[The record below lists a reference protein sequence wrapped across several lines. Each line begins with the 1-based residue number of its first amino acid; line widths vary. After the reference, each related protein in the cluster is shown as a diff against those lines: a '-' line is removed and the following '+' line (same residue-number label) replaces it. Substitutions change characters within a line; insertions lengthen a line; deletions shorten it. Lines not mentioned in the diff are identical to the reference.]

1 MRYNPSENNVM
12 QKISDL
18 PTDFLGEITISI
30 LNHLVGLIRI
40 RKGKSSDN
48 IQLIGSGTLV
58 YLEDTFGIL
67 TAHHVLEAIPARGT
81 LGLIL
86 PYHDKE
92 QRYTV
97 DISHIT
103 KMPIAR
109 GNVDSD
115 GPDLAFIKLPQAYI
129 GQIKALGTFYN
140 LAYDKEEILNS
151 PVDNTIGMWA
161 VSGYPNEYTKEI
173 ESIGCFDGVIKY
185 EGNCLFGSIDKSY
198 SSEEFDYIEMP
209 ADYQNDVPESF
220 GGVSG
225 GGLWHIVL
233 EQPPHGDIRVK
244 RIILSGVA
252 FYQSA
257 LENNFRSLKCHG
269 RRSVYQIA
277 YTYIRE
283 NS

>member
-1 MRYNPSENNVM
+1 M

-18 PTDFLGEITISI
+18 SPDFLTEITRSI

-40 RKGKSSDN
+40 RKEKSSDD

-58 YLEDTFGIL
+58 CLDNSFGIL
-67 TAHHVLEAIPARGT
+67 TAHHVLEAIPANGT
-81 LGLIL
+81 LCLIL

-92 QRYTV
+92 HRYTI
-97 DISHIT
+97 DISDIT

-115 GPDLAFIKLPQAYI
+115 GPDLAFIKLPQPYI
-129 GQIKALGTFYN
+129 GQIKAHGTFYN
-140 LAYDKEEILNS
+140 LAHDKEEMLNS
-151 PVDNTIGMWA
+151 PVDNNMGMWA
-161 VSGYPNEYTKEI
+161 VSGFPDEYTKEI

-185 EGNCLFGSIDKSY
+185 EGNCLFGGIDKSY
-198 SSEEFDYIEMP
+198 SSGEFDYIEMP

-225 GGLWHIVL
+225 GGLWHIIL
-233 EQPPHGDIRVK
+233 EQPPQGNIKVK
-244 RIILSGVA
+244 RIILSGLA

-257 LENNFRSLKCHG
+257 LDNNFRSLKCHG
-269 RRSVYQIA
+269 KRSIYQIVCR
-277 YTYIRE
+277 YIE
-283 NS
+283 DNS

>member
-1 MRYNPSENNVM
+1 M

-18 PTDFLGEITISI
+18 PQDFLIKITRSI

-40 RKGKSSDN
+40 RNDKSSDN

-58 YLEDTFGIL
+58 YLDDTFGIL
-67 TAHHVLEAIPARGT
+67 TAHHVLEAIPANGI

-92 QRYTV
+92 HRYTI
-97 DISHIT
+97 DISLIA

-109 GNVDSD
+109 GDVDSD
-115 GPDLAFIKLPQAYI
+115 GPDLAFIKLPQPYI
-129 GQIKALGTFYN
+129 GQIKAHGTFYN
-140 LAYDKEEILNS
+140 LAHDHEEMLNS
-151 PVDNTIGMWA
+151 PVDNNIGMWA
-161 VSGYPNEYTKEI
+161 VSGFPNEYTKEI

-198 SSEEFDYIEMP
+198 SSGEFDYIEMP

-225 GGLWHIVL
+225 GGLWQIVL
-233 EQPPHGDIRVK
+233 EQPPQGNIRVN
-244 RIILSGVA
+244 RIIFSGVA

-269 RRSVYQIA
+269 RKSVYQIV
-277 YTYIRE
+277 YGYIKE
-283 NS
+283 HS